1 MKKKKWKVKGI
12 LLDLDGTLVNSKEAY
27 FEALKTAFN
36 ALKQKDFD
44 ANLILEI
51 PKKLEQNLPIN
62 NLVKGCDVQK
72 FLEIYL
78 NAYNEVTTAKT
89 KPIPKVSDTLKELS
103 KKAKLAIVTMRHIP
117 KESVFKELAKFGLA
131 KYFQCVITGLDT
143 QNPKPAPE
151 ALVKCAKHLNVRLSE
166 CVVVGDSVSD
176 IKAGKNVGAKT
187 VAVLSGIFSSEEL
200 TKENPDL
207 ILENINHLLKWLW

>member
-1 MKKKKWKVKGI
+1 MQKKKWKVKGI
-12 LLDLDGTLVNSKEAY
+12 LLDLDGTLVNSKKAY

-36 ALKQKDFD
+36 ALKKNDFD

-62 NLVKGCDVQK
+62 NLVKCRDIQK

-78 NAYNEVTTAKT
+78 NAYNEVTISKT
-89 KPIPKVSDTLKELS
+89 ESIPKVSDTLKELS
-103 KKAKLAIVTMRHIP
+103 KKAKLALVTMRHAS
-117 KESVFKELAKFGLA
+117 KENVLKELEKFGLA
-131 KYFQCVITGLDT
+131 KYFQFVITGLNT

-151 ALVKCAKHLNVRLSE
+151 ALMKCGKHLNVPLSD
-166 CVVVGDSVSD
+166 CIVVGDSISD

-187 VAVLSGIFSSEEL
+187 VAVLSGIFSFEEL
-200 TKENPDL
+200 TKEKPDL
-207 ILENINHLLKWLW
+207 ILENINHLLKWVR